1 MIPNLWCSLEVAAT
15 ELHLCFVI
23 KGNVWWKRTFL
34 RMVTIAVLH
43 HKHTK
48 LFTPFTPHVIAR
60 VAILAFLSQKPQ
72 IWLFLK
78 AFGFRMFFWLFVFF
92 WLFYHLS
99 LILCINLNFLTKYL
113 CLIKLH
119 SDQFCY

>member
-1 MIPNLWCSLEVAAT
+1 MIPNFWCSLQVAAA
-15 ELHLCFVI
+15 ELHLCFVR

-60 VAILAFLSQKPQ
+60 VAILAFFESVWLSNVLLAFCFFLAFLSFKSDIVYQSEFSDE
-72 IWLFLK
+72 ISLF
-78 AFGFRMFFWLFVFF
+78 
-92 WLFYHLS
+92 
-99 LILCINLNFLTKYL
+99 
-113 CLIKLH
+113 
-119 SDQFCY
+119 D